1 MPRGLLHVSTESM
14 QHRSLVYKNGAAEL
28 ARQSMKSRSSDH
40 HRIECWAKVVKMGFR
55 FEFDPA
61 NKILMTRLDGE
72 LTDELVIQTDAG
84 MRRHLLEKS
93 PLVHIVD
100 CSSVNKFSLS
110 GESVRSLA
118 RRQPALHGVSCRRF
132 FVMPSIAGFG
142 LARMFQI
149 AGEPH
154 YDSVT
159 IARSIGEVFTTLTID
174 QPRFEPLESA

>member
-1 MPRGLLHVSTESM
+1 MPPSM
-14 QHRSLVYKNGAAEL
+14 NAF
-28 ARQSMKSRSSDH
+28 QSRLNVGIFYDDD
-40 HRIECWAKVVKMGFR
+40 RIECWAKVVKMGLR

-61 NKILMTRLDGE
+61 NKILMTRLEGE

-84 MRRHLLEKS
+84 MRKHLLEKG
-93 PLVHIVD
+93 PHIHIVD
-100 CSSVNKFSLS
+100 CSSVSKFSVS

-118 RRQPALHGVSCRRF
+118 RRQPALHGGSCRRF
-132 FVMPSIAGFG
+132 FVMPSIAAFG

-159 IARSIGEVFTTLTID
+159 IARSIDEVFTTLAIE
-174 QPRFEPLESA
+174 QPRFELLESA